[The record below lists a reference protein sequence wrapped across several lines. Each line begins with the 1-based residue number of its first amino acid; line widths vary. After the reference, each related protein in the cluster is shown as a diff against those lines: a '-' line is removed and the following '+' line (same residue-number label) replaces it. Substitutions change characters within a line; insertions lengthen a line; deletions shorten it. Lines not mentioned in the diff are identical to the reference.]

1 MVKRLD
7 GLFTSP
13 FFVLFQ
19 VEVCINLILW
29 DWPNFILRTS
39 VTWAFCVLYSV
50 IFSSSQHA
58 ARDKHIVVESNT
70 AKNFRTFRFIEIL
83 LVCYYT

>member
-39 VTWAFCVLYSV
+39 V
-50 IFSSSQHA
+50 
-58 ARDKHIVVESNT
+58 
-70 AKNFRTFRFIEIL
+70 
-83 LVCYYT
+83 

>member
-1 MVKRLD
+1 MLNYSVAELRYNRLI

-39 VTWAFCVLYSV
+39 VRTGV
-50 IFSSSQHA
+50 ISHTVCFIFFIH
-58 ARDKHIVVESNT
+58 
-70 AKNFRTFRFIEIL
+70 TFNGIFL
-83 LVCYYT
+83 LGIFLVSHYFF